1 MSVITD
7 CPYICAPN
15 IMDTPD
21 YQTKMVTLDMTDKTV
36 IKAGTPIS
44 ADGKVANDETAIGV
58 LLNDCHACLGARRGL
73 VVISGRVK
81 QDVAADH
88 SGITISDEA
97 KSAMINLTFTGD
109 GARGGGGG
117 VQADWNEDDPTS
129 AGYVKNRPG
138 GYDGRMKAVW
148 KYTWNFTAGNK
159 DGVYESSFQ
168 ARNSHDGEALELCSN
183 GVWTSFDAETVDVVF
198 NGVRYENVP
207 FTDEYGSKGTTQAP
221 SYIGDENLA
230 EYPFCIF
237 KRDYIGGGT
246 FVVDS
251 TSVIQGEV
259 PVELY
264 FYSEEMTRKI
274 PRKYLDGAL
283 PSVSSADAGKIL
295 QVSGND
301 WKAVDAGYATE
312 ADLQAQVETLTATIS
327 ALEARITALEA

>member
-15 IMDTPD
+15 IMDT
-21 YQTKMVTLDMTDKTV
+21 LDMTDQTV

-81 QDVAADH
+81 QDVAAEH

-138 GYDGRMKAVW
+138 GYDGRKKAVW
-148 KYTWNFTAGNK
+148 KYTWEFKPTRTS
-159 DGVYESSFQ
+159 GVYESSFDET
-168 ARNSHDGEALELCSN
+168 NSSDGSAAEFINN
-183 GVWTSFDAETVDVVF
+183 GYYSFHAKTADVVF
-198 NGVRYENVP
+198 NGTEYKNVP
-207 FTDEYGSKGTTQAP
+207 FTDPNGSTDYPTGNP
-221 SYIGDENLA
+221 SFIGDKNLV

-237 KRDYIGGGT
+237 QRSYLGGGMY
-246 FVVDS
+246 DIYSIS
-251 TSVIQGEV
+251 TVQGVV

-264 FYSEEMTRKI
+264 FYSDEITQKI
-274 PRKYLDGAL
+274 QRKYLDGAL
-283 PSVSSADAGKIL
+283 PPVSSADAGKIL

-301 WKAVDAGYATE
+301 WEAVDAGYATE